1 MPPVNRNQPKRAD
14 SSESSFSLMEF
25 MREFPD
31 DDACLDWLWRKRY
44 APDGE
49 HALCPKCGIDRKFH
63 RYHAPTAGKTRVRQV
78 WACTACS
85 AQVSP
90 TAGTIFHKSSTSLHL
105 WFYAIWLI
113 TSTRCGVS
121 AKQLERELGVTYKTA
136 WRMFN
141 LIRNELMTQDD
152 GTPLSGEVEADET
165 WIGGKMREGERRR
178 KVASKM
184 AVQIGP
190 HAKKREVV
198 FATVERGGR
207 VVAMHL
213 PSRYGYTL
221 RQNLARNVGAGSTV
235 YTDDYAGYSGVERFY
250 THHRVNHSLRNY
262 VEPGGVHTNTVEG
275 FFSLVKTGIRG
286 VYHSVSPK
294 WLGSYLNEYAWRYN
308 HRDDPKAMF
317 TRLLDRAAKAS
328 A

>member
-1 MPPVNRNQPKRAD
+1 MPPVDRNNPKRAT
-14 SSESSFSLMEF
+14 SSESQYSVLEF

-31 DDACLDWLWRKRY
+31 DAACMDYLWRSRY
-44 APDGE
+44 SPDGE
-49 HALCPKCGIDRKFH
+49 HAYCPRCDLDRRFKRYEGKRARHVWKCTSCAH
-63 RYHAPTAGKTRVRQV
+63 EL
-78 WACTACS
+78 
-85 AQVSP
+85 SP

-105 WFYAIWLI
+105 WFYAMWIM

-141 LIRNELMTQDD
+141 LIRNRLMTQDYQ
-152 GTPLSGEVEADET
+152 GPLAGEVEADET
-165 WIGGKMREGERRR
+165 WIGGKMRESERRA
-178 KVASKM
+178 KVAKAE

-221 RQNLARNVGAGSTV
+221 RKNLVQTVQAGATV
-235 YTDDYAGYSGVERFY
+235 YTDDYSGYNGLDYSYR
-250 THHRVNHSLRNY
+250 HHTINHSARIY
-262 VEPGGVHTNTVEG
+262 ASGEIHTQTVEG
-275 FFSLVKTGIRG
+275 FFSLVKNGIRG

-308 HRDDPKAMF
+308 HRDDPRAMF
-317 TRLLDRAAKAS
+317 RLLLQRATVS
-328 A
+328 